1 MRIIFIAAFAIFAI
15 YCGLVL
21 AMRSMGTELPDPVRL
36 LPYAWRP
43 Y

>member
-1 MRIIFIAAFAIFAI
+1 MRIVLISAIGVVAI
-15 YCGLVL
+15 YCGLVVV
-21 AMRSMGTELPDPVRL
+21 MRSMGTELPDPVRL